1 MSEEEY
7 ISVIGEIFDGYTE
20 FNFKGEPVYFK
31 HFSIRDQRY
40 IHKFYEKY
48 KNIAIKKGIPTEAEM
63 SRQLEA
69 DGLWS
74 QDDNLQI
81 AELEQEVETLKET
94 KRNLSL
100 PSQKEKIQESINERS
115 KDLFL
120 LKIKKIEVMGK
131 TAEDYGSSRSN
142 EEFIRY
148 VVYKD
153 TELSKHAFSEE
164 EFAEMSDGSVKKLVE
179 CNYSLSQKLNDQII
193 QEAVLRDF
201 FNMYLSQTER
211 IADFYGKPIVNL
223 SVNQLK
229 LALYARMF
237 FNIFQH
243 HDDIPDYMRKNP
255 SDILRFSES
264 KRSGSKTNERVRNKD
279 NSATAVF
286 GATKEDLS
294 FVDPSAK
301 KIDLSDQIS
310 KNGGTMNME
319 ELMKLTN

>member
-1 MSEEEY
+1 
-7 ISVIGEIFDGYTE
+7 
-20 FNFKGEPVYFK
+20 
-31 HFSIRDQRY
+31 
-40 IHKFYEKY
+40 
-48 KNIAIKKGIPTEAEM
+48 
-63 SRQLEA
+63 
-69 DGLWS
+69 
-74 QDDNLQI
+74 
-81 AELEQEVETLKET
+81 
-94 KRNLSL
+94 
-100 PSQKEKIQESINERS
+100 
-115 KDLFL
+115 
-120 LKIKKIEVMGK
+120 
-131 TAEDYGSSRSN
+131 
-142 EEFIRY
+142 
-148 VVYKD
+148 
-153 TELSKHAFSEE
+153 
-164 EFAEMSDGSVKKLVE
+164 
-179 CNYSLSQKLNDQII
+179 
-193 QEAVLRDF
+193 
-201 FNMYLSQTER
+201 MYLSQTER